1 MNTLLLA
8 LIIPALP
15 NVDPPYPETSTNIA
29 IAVNME
35 RLDMVS
41 FALNMSQPASNEVVV
56 AVGCD
61 ADNDGDLSFGEAA
74 FIFGCDDGMHYYA
87 DLSTGSVDG
96 SAANP
101 HVFKAYEWN
110 GEWNLVKVIKRGL
123 GVVGESVDVM
133 VETKKFVIRL
143 R

>member
-1 MNTLLLA
+1 MNALLLA

-41 FALNMSQPASNEVVV
+41 FALDITPPASNEVVV
-56 AVGCD
+56 AVGND

-87 DLSTGSVDG
+87 DLSTGAVLENAPNS
-96 SAANP
+96 
-101 HVFKAYEWN
+101 HVFKSCEWN
-110 GEWNLVKVIKRGL
+110 GEWNLIKVIKRGL
-123 GVVGESVDVM
+123 GVVGESVDVT
-133 VETKKFVIRL
+133 VETKKLVIRL

>member
-1 MNTLLLA
+1 MNALLLA

-15 NVDPPYPETSTNIA
+15 NVDPPYPEISTNIA

-41 FALNMSQPASNEVVV
+41 FSLDMSQPASNEVVV
-56 AVGCD
+56 AVGSD

-87 DLSTGSVDG
+87 DLLTGSVFEN
-96 SAANP
+96 AANP
-101 HVFKAYEWN
+101 HVFKSCEWN
-110 GEWNLVKVIKRGL
+110 GEWNLVTQGY
-123 GVVGESVDVM
+123 
-133 VETKKFVIRL
+133 
-143 R
+143 

>member
-1 MNTLLLA
+1 MNALLLA

-15 NVDPPYPETSTNIA
+15 SVDPPYPETSTNIA

-41 FALNMSQPASNEVVV
+41 FSLDMSQPASNEVVV
-56 AVGCD
+56 AVGRD

-74 FIFGCDDGMHYYA
+74 FIFGCDDGMNYYA
-87 DLSTGSVDG
+87 DLSAGSVLEN
-96 SAANP
+96 AANP
-101 HVFKAYEWN
+101 RVFKACEWN

-123 GVVGESVDVM
+123 GVVGESVDVT